1 MNRIGRKVLVGVA
14 GIAIA
19 CGGYAFLD
27 ANSVSASLAGS
38 GESTISGYTVTD
50 IHYTIDTGH
59 IGDYSENSANIAS
72 VTFTLDHPAALAN
85 VSADLVGSYQ
95 GQVAK
100 YGNCAQTTGFGDL
113 QHFTCLPDGSEA
125 NLGQAVKLVVNAAQ

>member
-1 MNRIGRKVLVGVA
+1 MNRIARKVTVVVA

-19 CGGYAFLD
+19 GGGYAFLA

-38 GESTISGYTVTD
+38 GEAAISGYSVSD

-72 VTFTLDHPAALAN
+72 VSFTLDHPSALAN

-95 GQVAK
+95 GQVAH
-100 YGNCAQTTGFGDL
+100 YDSCAQTTGFGDL
-113 QHFTCLPDGSEA
+113 QHFTCGPTGSEV
-125 NLGQAVKLVVNAAQ
+125 NLGSAVKLVVNAAQ